1 MLLALNVEKFDS
13 INVSVDLLNNQMKKS
28 VLQYLLFLEILE
40 NLFYLKIY
48 QIPGQLGMPVQ

>member
-40 NLFYLKIY
+40 NLSE
-48 QIPGQLGMPVQ
+48 IPGQLGMPVQ